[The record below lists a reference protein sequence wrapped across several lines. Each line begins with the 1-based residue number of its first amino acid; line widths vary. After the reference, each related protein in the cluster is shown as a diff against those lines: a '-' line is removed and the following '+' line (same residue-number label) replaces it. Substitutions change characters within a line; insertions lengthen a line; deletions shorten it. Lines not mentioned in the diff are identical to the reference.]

1 MEMCRVPG
9 DGDDPDMMTRQDDDH
24 VFVCMVCV
32 CQASLYER
40 KVDMRRY
47 GLKYVSMEYME

>member
-1 MEMCRVPG
+1 MPG